1 MPGCYVCVLV
11 SWFSCNK
18 WPPTEWFKTT
28 QMSCLSVL
36 EGGNLNLWCGWG
48 HAPSGHT
55 QGDCALLFQPL
66 GAPGI
71 PCGHITPISASA
83 APLPP
88 PLCVCFIRI
97 HMATFKTHPDN
108 LGTTLPCSFLPY
120 QIRFPGSRDDYVGI
134 SFWRPPSK
142 PLQYGNSPSS
152 YINPERWVLLLS
164 PVTGEKTKALWL
176 KELPKN

>member
-164 PVTGEKTKALWL
+164 PVTGEKTKAL
-176 KELPKN
+176 